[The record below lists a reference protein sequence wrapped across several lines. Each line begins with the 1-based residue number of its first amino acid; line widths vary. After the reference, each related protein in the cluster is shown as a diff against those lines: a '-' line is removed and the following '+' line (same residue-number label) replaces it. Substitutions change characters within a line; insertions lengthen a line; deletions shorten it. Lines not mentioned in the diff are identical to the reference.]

1 MLDPVVRNK
10 ISMTKSTDDLVVHVP
25 KVSESAFSH
34 PRSPKIQ
41 LLTVI
46 RV

>member
-25 KVSESAFSH
+25 KVSLFPLPLA
-34 PRSPKIQ
+34 
-41 LLTVI
+41 LLAQVE
-46 RV
+46 RLV